1 MAYEL
6 LIIIEIV
13 DLNTFVVFLQFYTVS
28 YFILSYNILFLAQ
41 ILARE
46 CVRKKYKGC

>member
-1 MAYEL
+1 MNS
-6 LIIIEIV
+6 LIIVEIV
-13 DLNTFVVFLQFYTVS
+13 DLNTFVMFLQFYTVF

-41 ILARE
+41 ILAHE